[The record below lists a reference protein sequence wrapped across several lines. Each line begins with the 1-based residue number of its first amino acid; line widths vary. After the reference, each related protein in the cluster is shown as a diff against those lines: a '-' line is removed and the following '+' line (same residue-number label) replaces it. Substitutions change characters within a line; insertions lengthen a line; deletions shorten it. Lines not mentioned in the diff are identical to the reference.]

1 MQMIALFPIPVRT
14 IFPVDLNKV
23 STILTKLSSIA
34 FERFFMALDSKAKVS
49 NAIFF
54 ISVELVKMSFLF

>member
-1 MQMIALFPIPVRT
+1 M
-14 IFPVDLNKV
+14 
-23 STILTKLSSIA
+23 
-34 FERFFMALDSKAKVS
+34 ELDSKAKVS

>member
-1 MQMIALFPIPVRT
+1 MIALFPIPVRT

-23 STILTKLSSIA
+23 LTNLTILSSIA
-34 FERFFMALDSKAKVS
+34 FERFFMELDSKAKVS
-49 NAIFF
+49 YAIFF

>member
-1 MQMIALFPIPVRT
+1 
-14 IFPVDLNKV
+14 
-23 STILTKLSSIA
+23 
-34 FERFFMALDSKAKVS
+34 MALDSKAKVS